1 MTSIYKQVFEKV
13 DHWAK
18 SSRIHRNII
27 LECNME
33 ILKSYENMLVGN
45 ASHKSTLQSYKKS
58 LDFNI

>member
-18 SSRIHRNII
+18 SSRIH
-27 LECNME
+27 NME